1 MYITVIRDLTARA
14 SVMLAL
20 SLALLCAAIAGSPAQ
35 TNSAPT
41 PSSDKVEQLLKLLDD
56 PEVKAWITAKGAPP
70 VAEIPAVPSP
80 NDFML
85 WL

>member
-1 MYITVIRDLTARA
+1 MHSATVRGLATRA
-14 SVMLAL
+14 SVLVAL
-20 SLALLCAAIAGSPAQ
+20 GLCLCCAFIAAAQAQ
-35 TNSAPT
+35 TAATSAP
-41 PSSDKVEQLLKLLDD
+41 PGKVEQLLKLLDD